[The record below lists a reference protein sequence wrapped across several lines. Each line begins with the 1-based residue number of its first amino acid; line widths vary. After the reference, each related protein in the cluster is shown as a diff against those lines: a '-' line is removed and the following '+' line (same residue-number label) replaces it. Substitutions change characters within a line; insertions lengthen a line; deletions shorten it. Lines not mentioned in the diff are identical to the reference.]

1 MKVLVTG
8 GTGFAGYHLCRRLV
22 EDGHRV
28 VALARQPA
36 AAGDLAKTGV
46 EIAGGDL
53 SDPESLKRALAG
65 VEMVYHL
72 AAVFRRGDLSAARM
86 HQINAQGTWNLLD
99 AAHRSGTVRRFV
111 HCSTVGV
118 HGDTG
123 RRPADEEA
131 PLRPGDAYQRSKLE
145 GELAARAYGQDGRLA
160 VVIFRPGGI
169 YGPRDR
175 RFLKLFRAISRGRF
189 VMLGSGEVLYQMIY
203 IDDLV
208 DGILL
213 CGTRD
218 EALGRTYILTGE
230 RPVTLNH
237 LIAVI
242 ARVLDVSV
250 SSRHWPV
257 MPAYLAGMLCELICR
272 PLGVDPP
279 VHRRR
284 VDFFRKSRSFTI
296 DRAEKELGFRPRTD
310 LETGIRR
317 TVAWYR
323 KEGYL

>member
-1 MKVLVTG
+1 MRTLVTG

-22 EDGHRV
+22 ESGHRV
-28 VALARQPA
+28 AVLARQPDA
-36 AAGDLAKTGV
+36 AVDLVKAGGEIVRGDL
-46 EIAGGDL
+46 E
-53 SDPESLKRALAG
+53 DPESLERALDG
-65 VEMVYHL
+65 VGTVYHL
-72 AAVFRRGDLSAARM
+72 AAVFRRGDLTAAQM
-86 HQINAQGTWNLLD
+86 HQINAQGTRNLLA

-123 RRPADEEA
+123 RQPADEEA

-145 GELAARAYGQDGRLA
+145 GELAARAYQEDGRLA

-169 YGPRDR
+169 YGPRDM
-175 RFLKLFRAISRGRF
+175 RFLKLFRAIQKGRF
-189 VMLGSGEVLYQMIY
+189 RMLGSGEVLYQMIY

-237 LIAVI
+237 LVGVI
-242 ARVLDVSV
+242 AGVLGVSV
-250 SSRHWPV
+250 PRRHWPV
-257 MPAYLAGMLCELICR
+257 MPVYLAGMLCELVCQ

-279 VHRRR
+279 LHRRR
-284 VDFFRKSRSFTI
+284 VDFFRKSRSFDI
-296 DRAEKELGFRPRTD
+296 ARAREELGFRPRTD
-310 LETGIRR
+310 LQTGIQR
-317 TVAWYR
+317 TADWYR